1 MNLRKNFSY
10 IPRRTFLAGALA
22 SSAGMFVRPLFA
34 AAAGASPTRLLIVH
48 RPCGT
53 YPPAFF
59 PQSGDATTF
68 PLPMILQ
75 PFAPVQANMTILN
88 GVYCPRDHNWA
99 GDQHAAGLITMMTG
113 KRPIA
118 IPGTDVGGDP
128 NAKNQMAAGPSIDQ
142 VLLADPKSGL
152 GGTAVGS
159 IQSTAYGPSSSGLPN
174 FRVMSYNQAGA
185 LFAESRPG
193 TVLANVFGAGMNLS
207 PAELQRMQVQQK
219 SVLDFVNKDLT
230 RLQGQVPASQIPK
243 LQAHLDGIRTLET
256 RIAAQV
262 AQATGGGPACKPP
275 MQAALPTP
283 MGDAT
288 IDEAQHQICSQ
299 NQLGIILTAF
309 QCDLTRVATFTFAD
323 GNSALRFSKIIP
335 GFADGGGHHAISH
348 IQTATGEHAQIDQ
361 FYAQQ
366 LSTLLQAMKAT
377 PDGNGTLLDHTL
389 IVYLNECSYGW
400 SHSIDNMPVLMFGGQ
415 NLNAKLK
422 LGQHIKYGMRY
433 MNDVWAAVSTAF
445 GSQANTFGDTA
456 FSTGAVTGL
465 FG

>member
-1 MNLRKNFSY
+1 MNHRKNFSH

-53 YPPAFF
+53 YPLQFF

-75 PFAPVQANMTILN
+75 PLAALQADMTILN
-88 GVYCPRDHNWA
+88 GVYCPRDHGWA
-99 GDQHAAGLITMMTG
+99 GDQHAAGLITMMSG

-118 IPGTDVGGDP
+118 IPGTNVGGDP

-142 VLLADPKSGL
+142 VLLADAKSGL
-152 GGTAVGS
+152 GGTTVGS

-174 FRVMSYNQAGA
+174 FRVMSYNTEGA
-185 LFAESRPG
+185 LFAESRQ
-193 TVLANVFGAGMNLS
+193 
-207 PAELQRMQVQQK
+207 LQRMQVQQK
-219 SVLDFVNKDLT
+219 SVLDFVNKDLA
-230 RLQGQVPASQIPK
+230 RLQAQVPKSQIPK

-262 AQATGGGPACKPP
+262 AQATGGGPTCKPP
-275 MQAALPTP
+275 AQAALPTP
-283 MGDAT
+283 TGDAT

-323 GNSALRFSKIIP
+323 GNSSLRFSKILP
-335 GFADGGGHHAISH
+335 NFADGGGHHAISH
-348 IQTATGEHAQIDQ
+348 NAMATNLHAQIDQ
-361 FYAQQ
+361 WYSQQ
-366 LSTLLQAMKAT
+366 LATVLQAMKAT

-389 IVYLNECSYGW
+389 VVYLNECSYGW
-400 SHSIDNMPVLMFGGQ
+400 SHSVDNMPVLMFGGK
-415 NLNAKLK
+415 NLTPKLK
-422 LGQHIKYGMRY
+422 TGQHIKYGMRY

-445 GSQANTFGDTA
+445 GVQANTFGDTA
-456 FSTGAVTGL
+456 YSTGAVTGL
-465 FG
+465 LG